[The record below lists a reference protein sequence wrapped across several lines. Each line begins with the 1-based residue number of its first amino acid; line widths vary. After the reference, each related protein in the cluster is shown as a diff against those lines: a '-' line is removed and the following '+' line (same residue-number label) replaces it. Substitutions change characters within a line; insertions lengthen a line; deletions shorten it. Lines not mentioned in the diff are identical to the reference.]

1 MARHF
6 STPAWKIPQMEEPG
20 RLQSMGWQSHTQQSN
35 FASQLGWHLAS
46 PPRMCESIGCLHHP
60 PEEGNQGLS
69 HWKKPEVSGELALFR
84 LMPTHIRLGSMGTRE
99 RKATGEAA
107 AHLPVSSFN
116 QLCPEMSMKWEP
128 EYAVPSR
135 YSSHISLLVW
145 PSHGLC
151 FSCFETL
158 IFNVTLLNLVFR
170 GRDLFQGLK
179 INTLKKWVVE
189 VVEAPTAISKR
200 MPHQPE
206 RLLSPDS
213 TWHHSQ
219 GQLVF

>member
-1 MARHF
+1 
-6 STPAWKIPQMEEPG
+6 
-20 RLQSMGWQSHTQQSN
+20 
-35 FASQLGWHLAS
+35 
-46 PPRMCESIGCLHHP
+46 
-60 PEEGNQGLS
+60 
-69 HWKKPEVSGELALFR
+69 
-84 LMPTHIRLGSMGTRE
+84 MPTHIHLGSLGTRE

-128 EYAVPSR
+128 ECAVPSR

-145 PSHGLC
+145 PSHGVC
-151 FSCFETL
+151 FLCFETL

-189 VVEAPTAISKR
+189 IVEAPTAISKR